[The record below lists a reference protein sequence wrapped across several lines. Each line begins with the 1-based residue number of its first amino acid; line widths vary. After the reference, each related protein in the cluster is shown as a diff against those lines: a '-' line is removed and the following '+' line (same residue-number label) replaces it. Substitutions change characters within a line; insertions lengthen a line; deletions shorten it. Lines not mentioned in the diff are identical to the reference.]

1 MQTYKQLDPTE
12 ALKNSIPAMQE
23 SLNSVAS
30 NFSGTAFPTENLFV
44 GMKCVRTD
52 IGAKGTEYVCVGIQE
67 DGTGEWQ
74 DVNNFA
80 LHAGQAETDGEG
92 NRINTIYLKKT
103 DAESIYL
110 KKSEASG
117 AYLSKDDAAIT
128 YFPKTT
134 GESLSRDVQSN
145 VQAVKTLQSTVSG
158 HTTSIGSINTQIKN
172 LQTSVGS
179 IDVSGQKFTVTAST
193 QAARNAYVT
202 GIIGTNDGT
211 TSSGSGNITS
221 YRGQLKT
228 NAGVAAG
235 TYTLKDILQK
245 LINLSH
251 NHSYIYETY
260 KYNCNCDCR
269 CDCSD

>member
-1 MQTYKQLDPTE
+1 MQKYKELDPTE
-12 ALKNSIPAMQE
+12 PLRASIPSMQD
-23 SLNSVAS
+23 SIDSVAS
-30 NFSGTAFPTENLFV
+30 NFSGSAFPTDNLFV
-44 GMKCVRTD
+44 GMHCFRTD
-52 IGAKGTEYVCVGIQE
+52 LNTEYVCVELNG
-67 DGTGEWQ
+67 GVATWRGAT
-74 DVNNFA
+74 NFS
-80 LHAGQAETDGEG
+80 LDTGQAETDGDG
-92 NRINTIYLKKT
+92 NSISNTYLKKSDAAAT
-103 DAESIYL
+103 YLRQTVAESTYL
-110 KKSEASG
+110 KKSEAPNTYYTRAEGS
-117 AYLSKDDAAIT
+117 ALS
-128 YFPKTT
+128 
-134 GESLSRDVQSN
+134 SDVASN
-145 VQAVKTLQSTVSG
+145 VQAVKDMQSTVSG
-158 HTTSIGSINTQIKN
+158 HTTSIDSINTQIKN
-172 LQTSVGS
+172 LQASVGS

-260 KYNCNCDCR
+260 KYNCNCR

>member
-1 MQTYKQLDPTE
+1 MQKYKQLDPTE
-12 ALKNSIPAMQE
+12 PLRNSIPSMQE
-23 SLNSVAS
+23 SLDSAAS

-44 GMKCVRTD
+44 GMHCVRTD
-52 IGAKGTEYVCVGIQE
+52 LNTEYVCTAIN
-67 DGTGEWQ
+67 DGAATWQ
-74 DVNNFA
+74 DVTKLT
-80 LHAGQAETDGEG
+80 LHAGQAETDGDG
-92 NRINTIYLKKT
+92 NNIAKTYLKKT
-103 DAESIYL
+103 DASDTYLTKTTAAGTYL
-110 KKSEASG
+110 KKT
-117 AYLSKDDAAIT
+117 DAAST
-128 YFPKTT
+128 YYPKES
-134 GESLSRDVQSN
+134 GEALADDVASN

-158 HTTSIGSINTQIKN
+158 HTTSIGSINTQIEN
-172 LQTSVGS
+172 LQSSVGS

-221 YRGQLKT
+221 HRGQLKT

-260 KYNCNCDCR
+260 KYNCNCNCR